1 MSIAFYLA
9 ALVAQDVTVIGQRG
23 GVAVQ
28 DVPQIGLATR
38 HARCIV
44 RKLGVAP
51 RDEAARGAA
60 VTDAVKDCRAF
71 IESDHEAGRVT
82 IGDRP
87 VTTRWWRAM
96 QRTLDAVETDIA
108 AAVVS
113 PKQYKIIWELPDG
126 GRVDA
131 YSAPEPLKAV
141 TLLTVPL

>member
-1 MSIAFYLA
+1 MSIAYFVA
-9 ALVAQDVTVIGQRG
+9 ALMAQDVTVIGQRG

-28 DVPQIGLATR
+28 DVPQIGIATR

-44 RKLGVAP
+44 RRLGVAP
-51 RDEAARGAA
+51 REERARDAA
-60 VTDAVKDCRAF
+60 VADAVKGCRAF
-71 IESDHEAGRVT
+71 VEADHDQGRVT

-87 VTTRWWRAM
+87 VTARWWKRM
-96 QRTLDAVETDIA
+96 QDTLDAVEADVAKAI
-108 AAVVS
+108 VS